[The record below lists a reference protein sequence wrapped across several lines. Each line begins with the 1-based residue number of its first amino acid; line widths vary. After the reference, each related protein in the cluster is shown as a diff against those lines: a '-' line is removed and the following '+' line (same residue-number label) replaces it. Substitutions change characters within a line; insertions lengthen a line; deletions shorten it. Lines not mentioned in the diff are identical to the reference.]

1 MSGALDVLALGEPMV
16 LLDPAERGPIEAID
30 DYRMRVAGAEL
41 NTLIGL
47 SRLGHEVALITTL
60 GRDPFGRRIR
70 RTLEEEDVRRDFV
83 GEDARRTGLY
93 FKEHLDES
101 RRVHYYRE
109 GSAASATSPAAV
121 AEALRVA
128 RPRVILTSGLNLG
141 LGGPG
146 GMRDA
151 VLTFLEHGARSGAR
165 VVFDANLREG
175 IWSGDQ
181 AAADF
186 AAIAPLISCLL
197 VGEDELATLLSPA
210 GRAQDVLELGIDTV
224 FVKHGAVGATVV
236 DASGETF
243 VPARPADAVDSIGAG
258 DAFAAGVISGL
269 LRGLDPREC
278 AELGAILGARAVEGT
293 GDWETLPFA
302 AELEIPT

>member
-1 MSGALDVLALGEPMV
+1 MSRDLDVLALGEPMV
-16 LLDPAERGPIEAID
+16 LLDPAERGPLDEVD

-70 RTLEEEDVRRDFV
+70 RTLETEGVGRDFV
-83 GEDARRTGLY
+83 GEDRQRTGLY

-109 GSAASATSPAAV
+109 GSAASATPPAAV
-121 AEALRVA
+121 ARAFALA
-128 RPRVILTSGLNLG
+128 HPRAILTSGLNLG

-151 VLTFLEHGARSGAR
+151 VLAFLELGARSGAC

-175 IWSGDQ
+175 IWAGEH

-186 AAIAPLISCLL
+186 AAIAPFISCLL
-197 VGEDELATLLSPA
+197 VGEDELTTLLNSA
-210 GRAQDVLELGIDTV
+210 GEVRDVLELGISTV
-224 FVKHGAVGATVV
+224 FVKHGAAGATVL
-236 DASGETF
+236 DASGEIF
-243 VPARPADAVDSIGAG
+243 VRARPANAVDPIGAG

-269 LRGLDPREC
+269 LKGLSPREC

-302 AELEIPT
+302 AELETLT